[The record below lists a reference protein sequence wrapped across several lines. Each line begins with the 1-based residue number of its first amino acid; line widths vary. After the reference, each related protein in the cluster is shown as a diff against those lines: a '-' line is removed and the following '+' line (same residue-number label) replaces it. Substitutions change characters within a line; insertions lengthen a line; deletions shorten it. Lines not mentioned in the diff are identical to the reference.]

1 MDRSMVEVLLAQ
13 GMNQNE
19 AYERLALYYQ
29 MLAEG
34 CTRAEARKAL
44 RSESASDYLSRLVS
58 AAIRG
63 IIDKGFQPEEVEDAI
78 DQYYH
83 PWVPKIPYEFTET
96 DANRVSDHS
105 LDQEFSVG
113 AEIEE
118 QLADLIREDRHE
130 EE

>member
-1 MDRSMVEVLLAQ
+1 MERSMVEVLLAQ

-78 DQYYH
+78 DRYYH
-83 PWVPKIPYEFTET
+83 PWVTKT
-96 DANRVSDHS
+96 DTNRVSDHS

-118 QLADLIREDRHE
+118 ELADLIREDRHE